1 MNTSKSRFDKKPVLN
16 EAILDVDLPPISQI
30 PLPEISKARE
40 NELLDD
46 PKEASPEPS
55 VFGIGAERAAEGK
68 ALEQEELDY
77 AESSGH
83 ESDIGDDTSKF
94 AGNSPSKE
102 ETIPPNQQVIQGPLN
117 FFVYP
122 DGIPE
127 SPIPLF
133 QESKNNDQGPRPVS
147 EFVENG
153 EEEMTEIEIRT
164 NEALL
169 NLEKIPSIDDK
180 LKNILELVQ
189 TLVDTSV
196 TPDQLNNFVTKKDL
210 EKLALKSDLDTLV
223 KKADILDRLP
233 TLDVWTNMI
242 ENLAPFAA
250 LQGLSSNMNNFLVQ
264 LTSIA
269 EDQRRISK
277 RQGQGNGLVQKL
289 IDQGKFDRED
299 FEKTSLKITRVY
311 NSLRDYIAR
320 KVSALEQANEV
331 RSLKTLVADI
341 REKQASYKQILDL
354 EDPAEEHRSQ
364 ALGEIYALER
374 SSELAQIQKNTEHME
389 RKLLENRRLNSVK
402 CFFCHQNHDAAKC
415 HVYPDL
421 PSRRQQLLDEHRC
434 LICGKSGCDGSE
446 ETCKAANR
454 ECRSCSASL
463 PIEER
468 QHHQT
473 LCPRRYQKRNSSAV
487 FTASKNDV
495 VATSIAPGVDEDSSS
510 NMAKYL
516 DNSRPQIPGR
526 FRVKPEHVIHGSGD
540 SDEEDE
546 PSLKRPALVATSSN
560 GNRDEPKAK
569 KQKHT
574 RGPRGGKKF
583 KFAKKG
589 SKIEKSSSAPVVK
602 SEPSIKEE
610 HGNAKN

>member
-1 MNTSKSRFDKKPVLN
+1 MKPVLN
-16 EAILDVDLPPISQI
+16 DAILDADLPPISQI

-102 ETIPPNQQVIQGPLN
+102 ETIPPNQQ
-117 FFVYP
+117 
-122 DGIPE
+122 
-127 SPIPLF
+127 
-133 QESKNNDQGPRPVS
+133 ESKNNDQGPRPVS
-147 EFVENG
+147 AFVDHG

-169 NLEKIPSIDDK
+169 NLEKMPSIDEK

-210 EKLALKSDLDTLV
+210 EKLALKSDLDPLV

-289 IDQGKFDRED
+289 IDQGKFDHED

-374 SSELAQIQKNTEHME
+374 SSELAQIQKNTEHRE

-415 HVYPDL
+415 QVYPDL
-421 PSRRQQLLDEHRC
+421 PSKRQQLLNEHRC
-434 LICGKSGCDGSE
+434 LICGKAGCDGSE
-446 ETCKAANR
+446 ATCKAANR
-454 ECRSCSASL
+454 VCRSCSASL

-473 LCPRRYQKRNSSAV
+473 LCPRRYQKKISSAV
-487 FTASKNDV
+487 VTASENDV
-495 VATSIAPGVDEDSSS
+495 VATSIAPVADEDFSS

-516 DNSRPQIPGR
+516 DHTGPQPVGG

-540 SDEEDE
+540 SDEDDE

-574 RGPRGGKKF
+574 RGGKKF

-589 SKIEKSSSAPVVK
+589 RKVEKSETAPVVK
-602 SEPSIKEE
+602 SENSIKEE